1 MFNII
6 ESDPTARK
14 QKVNLAQ
21 IVGNGLTGV
30 PLSTGNHI
38 PTHILSLGNKPPR
51 ITGLALIWQVRGSNL
66 ATADKWI
73 NNS

>member
-14 QKVNLAQ
+14 LKVNLAQ

-38 PTHILSLGNKPPR
+38 PTYLPLGNKPPG
-51 ITGLALIWQVRGSNL
+51 ITGLALIWRVRGSNL